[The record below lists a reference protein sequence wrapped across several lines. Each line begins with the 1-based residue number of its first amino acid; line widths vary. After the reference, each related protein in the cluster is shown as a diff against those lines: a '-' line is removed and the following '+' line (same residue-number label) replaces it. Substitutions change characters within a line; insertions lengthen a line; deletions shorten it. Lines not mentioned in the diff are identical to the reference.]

1 MALLHKR
8 IRPPQCCGCGR
19 PTVPDIA
26 RRRFIIDDGHDGERV
41 TIGWAWAVQR
51 CTLRMLTKGQKSK
64 PAGEWQTTVT
74 IIAQSSWA
82 RTRAAAGSHRPLP

>member
-8 IRPPQCCGCGR
+8 ITPPQCCGSGR

-26 RRRFIIDDGHDGERV
+26 RRRFIIDDGQDGERV
-41 TIGWAWAVQR
+41 AIGWAWAGQR
-51 CTLRMLTKGQKSK
+51 CTLAMLTKGPKSK

-74 IIAQSSWA
+74 IIAQSSRA
-82 RTRAAAGSHRPLP
+82 RTRAAAGSPRRLP